1 MMADQTVYSTT
12 SPVTNERLVHMARLL
27 LKQWDVEAK
36 AIEVIQSGQMALV
49 WKVYTDDGPKCLKRI
64 HRPKKKA
71 LFSIYAQDTLAK
83 KGLYVPRIIETR
95 NHRLFKQ
102 YGPFLFV
109 LYDWIEGTPFDL
121 NVHDDLIAM
130 IEALAHFHEQS
141 VGYEPPP
148 GVPVFS
154 KLGKWPKHYMK
165 RCRQLEAW
173 KQLAKLDRDDPF
185 SRLYL
190 AEIDRFIEKGEEVL
204 QQLLESYYETW
215 VEQMK
220 KRPSLCHQDYGTGNS
235 LRGEDRNVWIIDLDT
250 TAFDLPIRDVRKM
263 MAPFLFETDEK
274 GKTKADIVLEA
285 YEDVRPLT
293 KKEKKVLFIDL
304 LFPYDL
310 HELAVEKYI
319 RNVPITEAELAEAM
333 AYEQAKWEEIERRL
347 DSL

>member
-1 MMADQTVYSTT
+1 MADQTVYSTAPSAAT
-12 SPVTNERLVHMARLL
+12 ERLVHMARLL

-36 AIEVIQSGQMALV
+36 AIDVVQSGQMALV
-49 WKVYTDDGPKCLKRI
+49 WKVHTDGGPKCLKRI
-64 HRPKKKA
+64 HRPEKKA
-71 LFSIYAQDTLAK
+71 LFSIYAQDALAK

-95 NHRLFKQ
+95 DHRLFKR

-121 NVHDDLIAM
+121 AIRDDLTAM
-130 IEALAHFHEQS
+130 IGALAHFHARS
-141 VGYEPPP
+141 AGYEPPP

-173 KQLAKLDRDDPF
+173 KQLAELDRDDPF

-204 QQLLESYYETW
+204 QQLLDSHYEAW
-215 VEQMK
+215 VEQLK

-235 LRGEDRNVWIIDLDT
+235 LRGEDGNVWIIDLDT
-250 TAFDLPIRDVRKM
+250 AAFDLPIRDVRKM
-263 MAPFLFETDEK
+263 MAPFLFDADQQ
-274 GKTKADIVLEA
+274 GKTRADIVLEA
-285 YEDVRPLT
+285 YEEVRPLT
-293 KKEKKVLFIDL
+293 KKEKEVLLIDL

-319 RNVPITEAELAEAM
+319 RNVPLAEAELAEAM
-333 AYEQAKWEEIERRL
+333 AYEQAKWETIERRL
-347 DSL
+347 ASL

>member
-1 MMADQTVYSTT
+1 
-12 SPVTNERLVHMARLL
+12 
-27 LKQWDVEAK
+27 
-36 AIEVIQSGQMALV
+36 
-49 WKVYTDDGPKCLKRI
+49 
-64 HRPKKKA
+64 
-71 LFSIYAQDTLAK
+71 
-83 KGLYVPRIIETR
+83 
-95 NHRLFKQ
+95 
-102 YGPFLFV
+102 
-109 LYDWIEGTPFDL
+109 
-121 NVHDDLIAM
+121 M

-235 LRGEDRNVWIIDLDT
+235 LRGEDGNVWIIDLDT

-293 KKEKKVLFIDL
+293 KKEKRCCLSIYCFRMICMSWRWKNISGTCLSPKRNWRKQWLMNRQNGRKSRDGSIRCKKRA
-304 LFPYDL
+304 FP
-310 HELAVEKYI
+310 
-319 RNVPITEAELAEAM
+319 
-333 AYEQAKWEEIERRL
+333 ERQMPLGTQLTTVSRRTMHSNQHL
-347 DSL
+347 CPPTS